1 MHKRTNPALVGAFVL
16 GAAALVVVAITLL
29 GSGRLFHRQHLY
41 VLYFQSNVN
50 GLRVG
55 APVKFRGVEIGSVE
69 RILLS
74 LNQLE
79 NAVRVDNPSII
90 RVPVLIEID
99 ERKIVSRGGR
109 SLDLDDP
116 RTLKSLIAAG
126 LRGQLSM
133 ESLITGMLY
142 VDLDVFPGTP
152 AHFVLPPNATF
163 QEIPTRQTEFEQV
176 QKQLGEIVA
185 RLSKVNFPQLIQ
197 SMVAMTDAVRN
208 LANSPQLQEAI
219 SQIEITTR
227 TLDRAAQSAQRM
239 ADTIRSQVVPLA
251 QSLRGSSEAA
261 TQTLR
266 QAQAAMVAAQQAF
279 VEANATFKEAK
290 AVLDPASPITY
301 QLRKTLE
308 DISGAARST
317 RELADYLSRNPSAIL
332 RGRPVSQDG
341 Q

>member
-1 MHKRTNPALVGAFVL
+1 MNPALVGAFVL
-16 GAAALVVVAITLL
+16 GAVALVVIAVTLL
-29 GSGRLFHRQHLY
+29 GSGRLFRRQHLY

-50 GLRVG
+50 GLNVG
-55 APVKFRGVEIGSVE
+55 APVKFRGVEVGSVD

-79 NAVRVDNPSII
+79 NAVRTENPSII

-116 RTLKSLIAAG
+116 RTLKRLIAGG

-133 ESLITGMLY
+133 ESLLTGLLY
-142 VDLDVFPGTP
+142 VDLDMFPGTP

-176 QKQLGEIVA
+176 QKQLGEVVA
-185 RLSKVNFPQLIQ
+185 KLSQIDFPAVVQ
-197 SMVAMTDAVRN
+197 SMVEMTDSIRDLV
-208 LANSPQLQEAI
+208 NSPKLQATINQLE
-219 SQIEITTR
+219 STTR
-227 TLDRAAQSAQRM
+227 SLDMAAQSAQRM
-239 ADTIRSQVVPLA
+239 ADTIRTQVGPLA
-251 QSLRGSSEAA
+251 QSLRGASDNA

-266 QAQAAMVAAQQAF
+266 QAQTAMAAAQQAF
-279 VEANATFKEAK
+279 VQADATFKEARTL
-290 AVLDPASPITY
+290 LDPTSPITY
-301 QLRKTLE
+301 ELHKTLE

-317 RELADYLSRNPSAIL
+317 RELADFLSRNPNAIL